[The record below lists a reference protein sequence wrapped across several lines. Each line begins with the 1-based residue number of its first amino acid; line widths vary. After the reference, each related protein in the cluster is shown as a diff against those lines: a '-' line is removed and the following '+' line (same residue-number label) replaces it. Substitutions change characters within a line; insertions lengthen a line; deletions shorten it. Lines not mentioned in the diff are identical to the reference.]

1 MLSCTCGACTVLYDA
16 LLRFLATC
24 SCLQGRKRFQN
35 NCLGVRFKALV
46 EFFGSIT
53 LLFFSFLSAI
63 FTLLTMVLCWYEHIA
78 AKVLFVMVLS
88 ELWSTVQ
95 WVVWATPWFLYNY
108 RADRRAFYEKL
119 KRRSARHGGNEEG
132 GIELV

>member
-1 MLSCTCGACTVLYDA
+1 MLSCLCGAVTTLYDA

-24 SCLQGRKRFQN
+24 SCVQGKKRFQT

-46 EFFGSIT
+46 EYFGSVT
-53 LLFFSFLSAI
+53 LLFFSFLSTV

-78 AKVLFVMVLS
+78 ARVLIVMVFS

-95 WVVWATPWFLYNY
+95 WIVWSAPWFLYKY
-108 RADRRAFYEKL
+108 GSDRKFFYKKL
-119 KRRSARHGGNEEG
+119 KRRSTRYGEETP
-132 GIELV
+132 V